1 LQEKHFAARYAEI
14 KYKKGDKQMKN
25 KMKFGLLLL
34 TVAALVLVPLA
45 SAYPTYVPSKAAS
58 CSVCHVNPNG
68 GGTLT
73 PAGSTFKSTGKLPVA
88 TPPPVVT
95 PPKVTPPVVT
105 PPVVTPPVVTPPVV
119 TTPTPPA
126 TPTAPTIVDEE
137 NDHHDDDHHG
147 DQLDEEHNDGNHH
160 NGHKEHKEE
169 HEQEE
174 EHDED

>member
-95 PPKVTPPVVT
+95 PPKVTPPK
-105 PPVVTPPVVTPPVV
+105 VTPPVVTPPVV

-126 TPTAPTIVDEE
+126 TPTAPTTPTIVDDE
-137 NDHHDDDHHG
+137 NEHHDDDHH
-147 DQLDEEHNDGNHH
+147 DNEHHDGKHH

-169 HEQEE
+169 HEQVE